1 VSIGKPG
8 ATNAGVLA
16 AQILGVGDAA
26 IARALT
32 DYKARLAD
40 KVEAAASKLENAQGR

>member
-16 AQILGVGDAA
+16 AQILAIGDPRIAIRLEEYKKELAEKVERAA
-26 IARALT
+26 
-32 DYKARLAD
+32 ARLA
-40 KVEAAASKLENAQGR
+40 SS